1 MTSRKPLPNQ
11 ADQIALLRL
20 LGFCLQ
26 LMLVLFGAETFG
38 LSLQTPA
45 LTWVMSAEASYLAIV
60 LWQRQT
66 LNNKDG
72 SLFVTLLLDILF
84 WGLWL
89 SCSGGATNAFITLLL
104 IPIVL
109 AAITLPLW
117 APWVLAVVATFAYSL
132 MMKMLPGGDMA
143 HHGHGMD
150 MSSHYLGMWLN
161 FVLTALVITTTVALL
176 IRRIRKQ
183 DAQMAYLRESQLR
196 QEQLLALGTASAQMA
211 HQLATPLSSMRLL
224 LEEVQEAS
232 CPQALAEMDVALGRC
247 ESTLNELRAATRSIR
262 EGHVSE
268 MSPAQLAHQLRQKIL
283 LLMPATD
290 LEWQAE
296 LPADEASSR
305 VQTDMNLI
313 PALMALV
320 ENGAGASEEREGNAR
335 VAVTMDIS
343 ADAMRIRVR
352 DFGGGIDTGLLG
364 QLGSRLIPS
373 PKGMGMA
380 LLLSHASFER
390 LGARLTLSNHPERGS
405 MAEVSLPLVTTGSLT

>member
-1 MTSRKPLPNQ
+1 MTSTKPLPNQ
-11 ADQIALLRL
+11 ADQLALLRL
-20 LGFCLQ
+20 LGFALQ
-26 LMLVLFGAETFG
+26 LLLVLFGAETFG
-38 LSLQTPA
+38 LSLQVEA
-45 LTWVMSAEASYLAIV
+45 LTWVMLAEGVTLTLLI
-60 LWQRQT
+60 WQRHRLT
-66 LNNKDG
+66 HHEL

-89 SCSGGATNAFITLLL
+89 AFSGGATNAFVTLLL

-109 AAITLPLW
+109 AAVTLPLW
-117 APWVLAVVATFAYSL
+117 APWVLAVAATLVYSL
-132 MMKMLPGGDMA
+132 MMKMLPVSDMM

-224 LEEVQEAS
+224 LEEVQEAN
-232 CPQALAEMDVALGRC
+232 CPVALSEMDTALSRC
-247 ESTLNELRAATRSIR
+247 EATLNELREATRSIR
-262 EGHVSE
+262 EGHVTQAS
-268 MSPAQLAHQLRQKIL
+268 AGTLAHQLRQKIL
-283 LLMPATD
+283 LLMPTTQLD
-290 LEWQAE
+290 WQVA
-296 LPADEASSR
+296 LSADDASAK
-305 VQTDMNLI
+305 VLMDMNLV

-320 ENGAGASEEREGNAR
+320 ENASASTLESRGDAKVSVTFERHEQELL
-335 VAVTMDIS
+335 V
-343 ADAMRIRVR
+343 RVR
-352 DFGGGIDTGLLG
+352 DYGGGIDSELMS
-364 QLGSRLIPS
+364 QLGSSLISS

-390 LGARLTLSNHPERGS
+390 LGACLTLSNHPEGGS
-405 MAEVSLPLVTTGSLT
+405 VAEVRLPLIVEAA